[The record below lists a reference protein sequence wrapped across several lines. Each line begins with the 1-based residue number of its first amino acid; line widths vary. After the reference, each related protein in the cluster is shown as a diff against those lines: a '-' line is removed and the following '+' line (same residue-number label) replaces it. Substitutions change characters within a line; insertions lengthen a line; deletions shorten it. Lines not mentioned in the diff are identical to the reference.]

1 MQHQTISG
9 KQSNLKSIK
18 SSRQV
23 NLQAY
28 WLKDSRER
36 NKYAEAHT
44 YLIPQ
49 AGEANRKGIEDEQQK
64 CVDSGYGEK

>member
-1 MQHQTISG
+1 MQYHTKSG

-18 SSRQV
+18 SSRRV

-36 NKYAEAHT
+36 NKYAEAH
-44 YLIPQ
+44 LIPQ